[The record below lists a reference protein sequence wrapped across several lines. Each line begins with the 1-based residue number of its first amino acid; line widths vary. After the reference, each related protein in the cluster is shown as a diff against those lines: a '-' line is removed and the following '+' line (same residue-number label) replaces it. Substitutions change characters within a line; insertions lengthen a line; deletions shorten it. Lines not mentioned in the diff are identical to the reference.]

1 MGSIEEKWELI
12 HKAFL
17 SLDRL
22 KYPFVPSTIPLNGL
36 YVFFEKGELS
46 HGHERIVRVGTH
58 TGKDQLR
65 SRLMQHLVKENKD
78 RSIFRKNIGR
88 ALLNRDGNT
97 KMLEMW
103 NKDMTPKKARER
115 TADFDIPAIK
125 EIERMVSGYMRSNF
139 SFAAIEAVNKED
151 RLKLESKLISTVS
164 LCKECSRPST
174 DWLGNFSPIS
184 KIRESGLW
192 LVNELY
198 KEPFTDSEL
207 EAFLN
212 QYFPRLS

>member
-1 MGSIEEKWELI
+1 MSSIEEKWELI

-22 KYPFVPSTIPLNGL
+22 RYPFEPSTVPLNGL

-46 HGHERIVRVGTH
+46 HGHERVVRIGTH

-88 ALLNRDGNT
+88 ALLNRDNNI
-97 KMLEMW
+97 KMLDMW
-103 NKDMTPKKARER
+103 NRDMTPKMAREHM
-115 TADFDIPAIK
+115 ADFDIPAIK
-125 EIERMVSGYMRSNF
+125 EVEGRVSDYMRSRF
-139 SFAAIEAVNKED
+139 SFATIEVLNKED
-151 RLKLESKLISTVS
+151 RLMLESRLISTIS
-164 LCKECSRPST
+164 LCEECSKPSPN
-174 DWLGNFSPIS
+174 WLGNSSPIP
-184 KIRESGLW
+184 KIRKSGLW

-198 KEPFTDSEL
+198 KEPFGDKEL
-207 EAFLN
+207 EQFLYG
-212 QYFPRLS
+212 YFPKM